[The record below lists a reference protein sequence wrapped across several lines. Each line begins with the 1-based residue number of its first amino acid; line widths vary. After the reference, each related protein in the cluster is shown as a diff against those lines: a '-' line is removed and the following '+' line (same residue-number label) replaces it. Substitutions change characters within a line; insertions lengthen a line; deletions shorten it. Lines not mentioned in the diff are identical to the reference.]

1 MRHLTLLK
9 VSTRVLSPVG
19 ISGTIVTGG
28 MVKILHFLL
37 CNAMLSSSGFKVV
50 HILSQK

>member
-19 ISGTIVTGG
+19 IGG
-28 MVKILHFLL
+28 VIMAGGVVNILQSLL
-37 CNAMLSSSGFKVV
+37 CNAMLLSHSKVV